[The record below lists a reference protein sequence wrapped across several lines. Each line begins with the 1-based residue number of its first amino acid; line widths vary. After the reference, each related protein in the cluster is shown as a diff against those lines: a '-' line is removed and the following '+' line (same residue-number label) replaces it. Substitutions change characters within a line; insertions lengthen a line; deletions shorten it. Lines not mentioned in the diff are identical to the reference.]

1 MSYEKQCTLVQNNV
15 RFDKNMV
22 MEEKR
27 IMYYIKAVIA
37 LKRLVMH
44 LVKRLVDWN
53 DEISSFTKQLH
64 NQLTKWFC

>member
-1 MSYEKQCTLVQNNV
+1 
-15 RFDKNMV
+15 

-44 LVKRLVDWN
+44 IYAYWRGLV
-53 DEISSFTKQLH
+53 
-64 NQLTKWFC
+64 